1 MSNPPDQP
9 NPNVS
14 PAPAARNQPAKV
26 PDTITTARQTTD
38 VLQAR
43 SCPHCGATGTCRN
56 GKDEMSCATCV
67 RYFLNPNPATKRDK
81 EADQQALELKTV
93 TKCSVCIGRGFTEG
107 MTYKVRSYFP
117 FVFAVLFIG
126 IDFLSI
132 WHLKDGDDK
141 LKSSLMTL
149 IGTIVGFYFGGKV
162 SS

>member
-1 MSNPPDQP
+1 MGNPPIQP
-9 NPNVS
+9 NPNVP
-14 PAPAARNQPAKV
+14 PAPATPNQTVKAPV
-26 PDTITTARQTTD
+26 PITSARQTTD

-56 GKDEMSCATCV
+56 GKDEMSCASCV
-67 RYFLNPNPATKRDK
+67 RYFLNANALSNRD
-81 EADQQALELKTV
+81 EQADKTPLELKIV

-107 MTYKVRSYFP
+107 MTYKIRSYFP
-117 FVFAVLFIG
+117 FGFAVLFIG
-126 IDFLSI
+126 IAFLAI
-132 WHLKDGDDK
+132 WHLPDSDDK